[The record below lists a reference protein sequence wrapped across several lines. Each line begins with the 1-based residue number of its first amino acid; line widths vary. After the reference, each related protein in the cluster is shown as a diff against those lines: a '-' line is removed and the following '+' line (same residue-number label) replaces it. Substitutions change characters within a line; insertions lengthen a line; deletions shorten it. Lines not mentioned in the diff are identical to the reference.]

1 MDETQLDGGQLNDR
15 GVRSVSAIQSIA
27 VAQQLPMS
35 YPYYE
40 LKVPTDLP
48 MIMFTSAQKGACLS
62 GSEALKIVLQSDSTF
77 PSNEQNGTY
86 EHTHGQG
93 PMDQSEEFKEYSP
106 ENYAENSA
114 EHPEEYSESDEV
126 WRERARTWWASVRT
140 HDVTMKESVAVSGVE
155 SFATARQTDS
165 RLTQGD
171 FHRWLT
177 VSRLLALSE
186 GCLEITAGHWER
198 MREMEGRRLDRYF
211 TCYPLNL

>member
-114 EHPEEYSESDEV
+114 EHPEE
-126 WRERARTWWASVRT
+126 
-140 HDVTMKESVAVSGVE
+140 
-155 SFATARQTDS
+155 
-165 RLTQGD
+165 
-171 FHRWLT
+171 
-177 VSRLLALSE
+177 
-186 GCLEITAGHWER
+186 
-198 MREMEGRRLDRYF
+198 
-211 TCYPLNL
+211 